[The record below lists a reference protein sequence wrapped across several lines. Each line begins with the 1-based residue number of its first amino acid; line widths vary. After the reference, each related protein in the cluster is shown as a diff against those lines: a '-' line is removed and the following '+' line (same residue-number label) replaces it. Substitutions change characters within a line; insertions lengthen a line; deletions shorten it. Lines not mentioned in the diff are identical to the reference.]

1 MEVSDKL
8 LISKIKCGENEAF
21 DLLYSKYQE
30 RICRYLK
37 RFVIT
42 VEAIED
48 VSQNTFLK
56 VYQNIQNFD
65 EERQFS
71 SWLYRI
77 AHNEAVNWLKKN
89 GGERQMFSLESND
102 DFEQDNL
109 KHMECPKSK
118 PDEQYM
124 LNERSIELNNAM
136 CRLTPDFK
144 KAIEL
149 YYIQGLTYKE
159 VALTLNK
166 PVNTIGTLLNR
177 ARKELESTIR
187 V

>member
-1 MEVSDKL
+1 M
-8 LISKIKCGENEAF
+8 KIKKGETAAF
-21 DLLYSKYQE
+21 DLIYLKYQE

-89 GGERQMFSLESND
+89 GGDRQMFSIESND
-102 DFEQDNL
+102 DFEQDNY
-109 KHMECPKSK
+109 KHMECGNAK
-118 PDEQYM
+118 PDEQFII
-124 LNERSIELNNAM
+124 NERSIEVKEAM
-136 CRLTPDFK
+136 SRLKPDFQ

-149 YYIQGLTYKE
+149 YYIQGLNYNE
-159 VALTLNK
+159 VALTMNK
-166 PVNTIGTLLNR
+166 PVNTIGTLMNR
-177 ARKELESTIR
+177 ARTQLEQMIR

>member
-1 MEVSDKL
+1 MEVSDKC

-30 RICRYLK
+30 KICRYLK

-89 GGERQMFSLESND
+89 GGDRALLSIEGNEE
-102 DFEQDNL
+102 FEQDNF
-109 KHMECPKSK
+109 KYMECPNAK
-118 PDEQYM
+118 PDEQFV
-124 LNERSIELNNAM
+124 LNERSIEVKNAM
-136 CRLTPDFK
+136 SRLSPDFQ

-149 YYIQGLTYKE
+149 YYIEGLNYNE
-159 VALTLNK
+159 VALTMNK
-166 PVNTIGTLLNR
+166 PVNTIGTLMCR
-177 ARKELESTIR
+177 ARRELEKMIKL
-187 V
+187 